1 MDFTANLIII
11 GFLCWVLPPVVMLL
25 YAISLSNRIQTL
37 KIQID
42 KITQH
47 IFLEQKT
54 ECKPDPEAEMK
65 ETELIEAK
73 NTPPQAEFKEEPIIQ
88 QIEHTQN
95 KHETNQNLEKAFG
108 TKMTAWIGG
117 IALIFSGFYLVKY
130 SIEHSV
136 LTPLVRVIIGSIFAL
151 CALGAAHYIH
161 LKPNFSN
168 GNTISQSLSG
178 AGIATLYGCFYAA
191 GNLYNLLSNTH
202 TFIGMAIVT
211 AIAVLSSLRHGPYV
225 AVLGLIGGFVTP
237 FFVGSTEPSAPLFFG
252 YLYLLFSGL
261 MIVSRQKGWWK
272 LSLLNVTGAL
282 LWSVIW
288 CLKYPHDLVWI
299 NIFLS
304 LVFMT
309 ISAITHSVVTPLTS
323 QTLSSITPVQLLSYG
338 GMAACLLVI
347 ASFSATIQFTFQDWG
362 LFYLLALATLV
373 LTYIKP
379 ALYSYVTYMLI
390 PISALMLYIWNEKS
404 LSSFLIV
411 FTAFA
416 LSYILGGVFMLLKN
430 KKPSVGAI
438 ITALARVAYFVCLF
452 LSFDKRSQ
460 SNAFIDELPALG
472 IKLLH
477 STVEIGIPFFWDI
490 LFIPL
495 CLPMAYYVYH
505 LIKKNP
511 ELTAEHKTICA
522 SFLTGVMLLC
532 MIYIHYRFKN
542 YNLSYLYPI
551 LAIALT
557 YLGRFFEPRVLRY
570 PLIPLCLYA
579 IVQAVL
585 SVLDC
590 ESALSQNVLALKN
603 ISKVFANVP
612 MHHILAKGA
621 TCILFGF
628 AAKKLYDLKL
638 QRFSILFTCAFIA
651 GAVASMHNA
660 IGIMTYDFS
669 REAHHLVYCFLLLS
683 YIGLSLLFYK
693 VRTYIKNDVLYFS
706 AYVLSFISIIVLV
719 KDHLFFHPWNIA
731 PVFGYCGWNTLLL
744 FYALPALGIF
754 LIAQQ
759 WKQNNHKQCSKMLSG
774 FAFFL
779 SIVWVSLNI
788 RYYFHNPYLL
798 KGMTTNTELYTYS
811 ALWLTIGLVLV
822 ALGIKMKNQLLR
834 VASLAILLITIGKVF
849 LFDASHLDGLY
860 RVASFFGLGISLLA
874 LSYFYSKFV
883 FTKAAHSLATNE

>member
-1 MDFTANLIII
+1 MDFIYILTLILI
-11 GFLCWVLPPVVMLL
+11 GFLFCVLLPLL
-25 YAISLSNRIQTL
+25 LLFYAISLSNKIKFL
-37 KIQID
+37 KIQVD

-47 IFLEQKT
+47 VFSARET
-54 ECKPDPEAEMK
+54 EYESDPES
-65 ETELIEAK
+65 ELQEQTTVEEESAQ
-73 NTPPQAEFKEEPIIQ
+73 PQPEFIVEEPIEQIIQ
-88 QIEHTQN
+88 QSKTI
-95 KHETNQNLEKAFG
+95 HETNQNLEKAFG

-117 IALIFSGFYLVKY
+117 IALMFSGFYLVKY
-130 SIEHSV
+130 SIEHSI
-136 LTPLVRVIIGSIFAL
+136 LTPFVRIIIGAIFAL

-178 AGIATLYGCFYAA
+178 AGIATLYGCCYAA

-211 AIAVLSSLRHGPYV
+211 VIAVLSSLRHGPYV
-225 AVLGLIGGFVTP
+225 ALLGLIGGFLTP
-237 FFVGSTEPSAPLFFG
+237 VFVGSTEPSAPLFFG

-261 MIVSRQKGWWK
+261 MVVARQKGWWK

-282 LWSVIW
+282 VWSIMWGV
-288 CLKYPHDLVWI
+288 KYPHDLIWV
-299 NIFLS
+299 NVFLF
-304 LVFMT
+304 LTFMT
-309 ISAITHSVVTPLTS
+309 ISAITHAVVTPLTRKNIFA
-323 QTLSSITPVQLLSYG
+323 ITPVQLLSYG
-338 GMAACLLVI
+338 GMTVCLLVI
-347 ASFSATIQFTFQDWG
+347 ASFSVTIQFTLQDWG

-373 LTYIKP
+373 LTYVKP
-379 ALYSYVTYMLI
+379 ALYSYATYMLI

-460 SNAFIDELPALG
+460 SAAFIYELPALG

-477 STVEIGIPFFWDI
+477 SSIDIGIPFFWDI

-505 LIKKNP
+505 LVKKNP
-511 ELTAEHKTICA
+511 QLTEEQNIICA
-522 SFLTGVMLLC
+522 SFLTGVTLLC
-532 MIYIHYRFKN
+532 MTYIHYRFAN
-542 YNLSYLYPI
+542 YKLSYLYPV

-557 YLGRFFEPRVLRY
+557 YLGRFFEPRVLIY
-570 PLIPLCLYA
+570 PLIPLGLYA
-579 IVQAVL
+579 IVHTVL
-585 SVLDC
+585 SVLEC
-590 ESALSQNVLALKN
+590 ESALSQNVLAIKN

-621 TCILFGF
+621 TVILFGF
-628 AAKKLYDLKL
+628 AAKQLSDLKV
-638 QRFSILFTCAFIA
+638 QRFSIVFTCAFVA
-651 GAVASMHNA
+651 GSVAVMHNL
-660 IGIMTYDFS
+660 IGTMTYDFS

-683 YIGLSLLFYK
+683 YMGLSLLFYK
-693 VRTYIKNDVLYFS
+693 LTAYIKNNVLHY
-706 AYVLSFISIIVLV
+706 AGYVLSFISIIVLL
-719 KDHLFFHPWNIA
+719 KDHLFFHPWQMA
-731 PVFGYCGWNTLLL
+731 PVFGYLGWNTLLL
-744 FYALPALGIF
+744 FYALPALGMF
-754 LIAQQ
+754 LTALQ
-759 WKQNNHKQCSKMLSG
+759 WKQNNHEIGSKTAAG
-774 FAFFL
+774 FALFL
-779 SIVWVSLNI
+779 SMVWLSLNV

-798 KGMTTNTELYTYS
+798 KGLTTNTELYAYS
-811 ALWLTIGLVLV
+811 ALWLTIGLALV

-860 RVASFFGLGISLLA
+860 RVASFFGLGISLIA

-883 FTKAAHSLATNE
+883 FTKTE